1 MPSSTER
8 GLTALELASVLR
20 PLGVPAAVR
29 PVTSGTAASGVTLT
43 DGTRLVVKASRAGA
57 EPYRHGCAT
66 VRTAAEVYTSLA
78 GRGLPVPTVLHAD
91 FSRAVVDADV
101 VVTTQVPG
109 VPWSELDLDPAGSVR
124 ARRELGGLMAR
135 LHGVGAPGF
144 GSPAVGAPGGEEPVT
159 RWRAAFTAMVE
170 AVLRDGA
177 DRGVELPARRVRSV
191 LAAHGPALDAV
202 AAPAVVHQDLW
213 PANVLLDDDGTL
225 RGVVGAGRAVWG
237 DPLLDL
243 VGADQFGLWDVDRE
257 LLRGNSAAGGVLAVE
272 LASATGPTRFALYRL
287 YRSLVLATEADACG
301 CGDLAGHRRV
311 VRALVA
317 AALDRLDPARSRRAG
332 RAARSRRAGRA
343 RRPGPLPRRRRG
355 R

>member
-1 MPSSTER
+1 MRSSTEP
-8 GLTALELASVLR
+8 GLTAVELASVLR

-29 PVTSGTAASGVTLT
+29 PVASGTAAAVRRVTLT
-43 DGTRLVVKASRAGA
+43 DGTRIVVKASRTGA
-57 EPYRHGCAT
+57 RPHDCAT

-78 GRGLPVPTVLHAD
+78 GRGLPVPTVLLAD
-91 FSRAVVDADV
+91 FSHAVVDADV

-109 VPWSELDLDPAGSVR
+109 VPWSELDLDPAGSAR

-144 GSPAVGAPGGEEPVT
+144 GSPARVADAPATG
-159 RWRAAFTAMVE
+159 WRAAFTAMVD

-191 LAAHGPALDAV
+191 LAAHGAALDAV

-213 PANVLLDDDGTL
+213 PANVLLDDDGAI
-225 RGVVGAGRAVWG
+225 RGVVGAGRTVWG

-243 VGADQFGLWDVDRE
+243 VGADQFGLWDVDPE
-257 LLRGNSAAGGVLAVE
+257 LLHGNTAAGGVLAVE
-272 LASATGPTRFALYRL
+272 LASATGPARFALYRL

-311 VRALVA
+311 VRALLA
-317 AALDRLDPARSRRAG
+317 AALDRLDPAASRRAG
-332 RAARSRRAGRA
+332 RAARGVSGRPRA
-343 RRPGPLPRRRRG
+343 RRPGTRRRRG

>member
-29 PVTSGTAASGVTLT
+29 PVTSGTAASAVTLT
-43 DGTRLVVKASRAGA
+43 DGTRVVVKASRSGA
-57 EPYRHGCAT
+57 RPYRHDCAT

-78 GRGLPVPTVLHAD
+78 GRGLPVPTVLLAD

-144 GSPAVGAPGGEEPVT
+144 GSPAHAADAPET
-159 RWRAAFTAMVE
+159 RWRAAFTAMVD

-177 DRGVELPARRVRSV
+177 HRGVELPARRVRSV

-213 PANVLLDDDGTL
+213 PANVLLDDDGTI

-257 LLRGNSAAGGVLAVE
+257 LLRGNTAAGGVLAVE

-317 AALDRLDPARSRRAG
+317 AALDRLDPAPARRAG
-332 RAARSRRAGRA
+332 RAGRAVSGRQRA
-343 RRPGPLPRRRRG
+343 RRPGPRPRRHRG